1 LQRRIDLIERCSVLA
16 LKKIKSLPKVELF
29 AHLQAME
36 SSQVPLPFR
45 IRLGVFERQQ
55 EDEFHVFFFEGDMP
69 KDLKDKEKDK
79 EFDPAELA
87 RPFVFWKEAEPLKE
101 NRLHL
106 NAILQAQEAYLQVQK
121 ASGELSGS
129 GNWSC
134 GTCSYGLSWPMA
146 TLPGQQLQGSAR
158 EFSRSLPPNT
168 ILSQQNRLYGT
179 NVPPF

>member
-1 LQRRIDLIERCSVLA
+1 MVSWAAGVLQRRIDLIERCSVLA
-16 LKKIKSLPKVELF
+16 LKKIKSLPKAELF
-29 AHLQAME
+29 AHLHAME

-45 IRLGVFERQQ
+45 IRLDVFERQQ
-55 EDEFHVFFFEGDMP
+55 EDEHVFFFEGDKL

-106 NAILQAQEAYLQVQK
+106 NAILQAQEAYLQAQK

-129 GNWSC
+129 GNWQRKWSI
-134 GTCSYGLSWPMA
+134 MA
-146 TLPGQQLQGSAR
+146 DGDAAR
-158 EFSRSLPPNT
+158 PT
-168 ILSQQNRLYGT
+168 AAGKCTGIL
-179 NVPPF
+179 